1 MKNEIEI
8 NGRKYDAVTGK
19 LLNGPTVHSPTHQN
33 QKVVSNGRNLD
44 GVRKS
49 ASQPTIGSHA
59 HMSPVPKQAQSTVNK
74 KVIEPSRQVVDGL
87 RKKPQKSVTL
97 ARKVVK
103 KPTTRQA
110 LVHSK
115 SIAPVTK
122 SQSEQ
127 NMTPNPTQKSFFKK
141 VPEARLARALSQK
154 TSSAISRFTPTSPAS
169 KAVVSPELAVQ
180 PQPNH
185 QIQTTTQPKQLSN
198 SSKTVKHSVIKQHTA
213 NQKNNVFDHKPVAQL
228 NQHDSPDVRP
238 FHKKVHHRVRNRR
251 YLSGL
256 VAACFAFLLLFS
268 FLAYQKIPQV
278 AVKVAA
284 HNAGF
289 DARVPSN
296 IPSGYSFKSPVKKTD
311 DSLAISYKSNTDE
324 RQFKIIQKE
333 SSWTSESLLSNFL
346 IDGKKQYQAYY
357 DKGMT
362 VFVYD
367 NSNATW
373 VDKGVWFTLETNGA
387 LSSEQILSLAS
398 SI

>member
-1 MKNEIEI
+1 LKNEIEI
-8 NGRKYDAVTGK
+8 NGRRYDAVTGK
-19 LLNGPTVHSPTHQN
+19 LLSGPSQN
-33 QKVVSNGRNLD
+33 AQTEPPKKAAVNGRNLD
-44 GVRKS
+44 GVRKTVHQPAVIS
-49 ASQPTIGSHA
+49 HTHRSQA
-59 HMSPVPKQAQSTVNK
+59 LKQAPAQASKKPVQS
-74 KVIEPSRQVVDGL
+74 SRQVLDGL

-103 KPTTRQA
+103 KPTTKKS

-115 SIAPVTK
+115 SIAPVAK
-122 SQSEQ
+122 HQSPVAL
-127 NMTPNPTQKSFFKK
+127 TPNPTQKAFFKK

-154 TSSAISRFTPTSPAS
+154 TSSAISRFTATMPNT
-169 KAVVSPELAVQ
+169 KTIVSPGLAVKPQ
-180 PQPNH
+180 PQPHSSQHHDNSETRLNSRTTA
-185 QIQTTTQPKQLSN
+185 QTITKIQPP
-198 SSKTVKHSVIKQHTA
+198 
-213 NQKNNVFDHKPVAQL
+213 QKVNVFEHKPVTKI
-228 NQHDSPDVRP
+228 NNEDNSKIRP

-296 IPSGYSFKSPVKKTD
+296 IPSGYSFKSPVRKTD
-311 DSLAISYKSNTDE
+311 DSLAINYKSNTDD
-324 RQFKIIQKE
+324 RQFKITQKQ
-333 SSWTSESLLSNFL
+333 SSWTSESLLSNFI